1 MWLTKVVDVT
11 LTQLVN
17 CGWSGLGSGERRE
30 TREKLS
36 LHTCYW
42 CHCNAVSDA
51 RRVERVRRCGRRSGP
66 PGFAVDITLE

>member
-30 TREKLS
+30 TREK
-36 LHTCYW
+36 
-42 CHCNAVSDA
+42 
-51 RRVERVRRCGRRSGP
+51 
-66 PGFAVDITLE
+66 